1 MNKTKKRAGQVSTQ
15 LVRANIE
22 EIRANFMKPDF
33 WQKKWVI
40 FRHGNAL
47 YTLSISSIN
56 VEKMSVTI
64 RIKYR
69 LFLQILDLRQ

>member
-1 MNKTKKRAGQVSTQ
+1 
-15 LVRANIE
+15 
-22 EIRANFMKPDF
+22 MKPEF
-33 WQKKWVI
+33 WQKKWAI